1 MHDEGI
7 VVPVFAAFALFL
19 ARKPLMSSSN
29 VVWQRCE
36 VRRSDREKVLGQRGR
51 LLWLTGLSGSGKST
65 VASRLEKELT
75 DSGRATYLLD
85 GDNLRH
91 GLCADLGFGD
101 ADRRENIRRAGE
113 VARLMVDAGLIV
125 VVALISPYRA
135 ERAALRGR
143 MGEGDFVEVHIST
156 PLEVCEARDVKG
168 LYARARAGEIP
179 NFTGISS
186 PYETPEQPELEYD
199 TSVVPLDDAVADIIR
214 YLGV

>member
-1 MHDEGI
+1 
-7 VVPVFAAFALFL
+7 
-19 ARKPLMSSSN
+19 MSSSN

-51 LLWLTGLSGSGKST
+51 LVWLTGLSGSGKST

-75 DSGRATYLLD
+75 GSGRATYLLD

-91 GLCADLGFGD
+91 GLCADLGFSD
-101 ADRRENIRRAGE
+101 NDRRENIRRAGE

-135 ERAALRGR
+135 ERAALRAR
-143 MGEGDFVEVHIST
+143 MGDGDFVEVHIST

-186 PYETPEQPELEYD
+186 PYETPEHPELELD
-199 TSVVPLDDAVADIIR
+199 TSVVALDDAVAAIVR
-214 YLGV
+214 FLHV